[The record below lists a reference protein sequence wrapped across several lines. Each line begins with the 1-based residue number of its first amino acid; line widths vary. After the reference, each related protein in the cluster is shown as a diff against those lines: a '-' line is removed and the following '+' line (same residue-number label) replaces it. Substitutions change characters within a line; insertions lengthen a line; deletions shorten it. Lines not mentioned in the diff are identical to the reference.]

1 MAAGWLGAF
10 QISGMHIGL
19 TPLKLISHSPEQTQS
34 LGSRLGELAQ
44 AGDIFLLI
52 GNLGSGKTCLTQ
64 GIAWG
69 LGVKEYAFSPSFVI
83 IREYHG
89 RLTLY
94 HIDFYRL
101 DRIEEILDLGLD
113 EYLYGNG
120 VCVVEWAE
128 KGMAALPQENLTIEL
143 SYISEM
149 ERSIL
154 LEPSGERYS
163 ELLKSLNLD
172 LKEWNSQ

>member
-1 MAAGWLGAF
+1 MTSLE
-10 QISGMHIGL
+10 L
-19 TPLKLISHSPEQTQS
+19 TSHSPEQTQR

-44 AGDIFLLI
+44 AGDVFLLI

-69 LGVKEYAFSPSFVI
+69 LGVKEYAFSPSFVL

-101 DRIEEILDLGLD
+101 DRIEEIVDLGLD

-120 VCVVEWAE
+120 VCVIEWAE
-128 KGMAALPQENLTIEL
+128 KGMAALPQENLTIKL

-149 ERSIL
+149 QRSIV
-154 LEPSGERYS
+154 LEPKGERYQQIL
-163 ELLKSLNLD
+163 ESLSSD
-172 LKEWNSQ
+172 FKEWNSP

>member
-1 MAAGWLGAF
+1 MNAEMTGIKF
-10 QISGMHIGL
+10 VSRSQ
-19 TPLKLISHSPEQTQS
+19 EQTRQ
-34 LGSRLGELAQ
+34 LGMRLGELAQ
-44 AGDIFLLI
+44 AGDVFLLT

-83 IREYHG
+83 MREYHG

-101 DRIEEILDLGLD
+101 ERVEEIADLGLD
-113 EYLYGNG
+113 EYLYGKG

-128 KGMAALPQENLTIEL
+128 KGMAVLPEEHLLINL
-143 SYISEM
+143 SYISDT
-149 ERSIL
+149 ERSFS
-154 LEPSGERYS
+154 LEPKGKRYTQI
-163 ELLKSLNLD
+163 LKALNLD
-172 LKEWNSQ
+172 TKKWN

>member
-1 MAAGWLGAF
+1 MNAE
-10 QISGMHIGL
+10 MTGL
-19 TPLKLISHSPEQTQS
+19 KFISHSQEQTQH
-34 LGSRLGELAQ
+34 LGIRLGELAE
-44 AGDIFLLI
+44 AGDIFLLS

-83 IREYHG
+83 MREYHG

-101 DRIEEILDLGLD
+101 DRIEEIADLGLD
-113 EYLYGNG
+113 EYLYSEG

-128 KGMAALPQENLTIEL
+128 NGMAVMPAEHLLINL
-143 SYISEM
+143 SYISDT
-149 ERSIL
+149 ERSIVF
-154 LEPSGERYS
+154 EPKGKRYIK
-163 ELLKSLNLD
+163 LLKTLNLD
-172 LKEWNSQ
+172 LKKWN

>member
-1 MAAGWLGAF
+1 MR
-10 QISGMHIGL
+10 
-19 TPLKLISHSPEQTQS
+19 PLKFISHSPEQTRR

-44 AGDIFLLI
+44 AGDVFLLI

-69 LGVKEYAFSPSFVI
+69 LGVKEYAFSPSFVLV
-83 IREYHG
+83 REYHG

-101 DRIEEILDLGLD
+101 DRIEEIVDLGLD

-120 VCVVEWAE
+120 VCVIEWAE

-143 SYISEM
+143 SYISET
-149 ERSIL
+149 ERSIV
-154 LEPSGERYS
+154 LEPRGARYHQI
-163 ELLKSLNLD
+163 LASLSLD
-172 LKEWNSQ
+172 LKEWNLP

>member
-1 MAAGWLGAF
+1 MNAK
-10 QISGMHIGL
+10 M
-19 TPLKLISHSPEQTQS
+19 TKLKLVSRSSEQTQH
-34 LGSRLGELAQ
+34 LGIRLGELAQ
-44 AGDIFLLI
+44 SGDVFLLT

-101 DRIEEILDLGLD
+101 DRLEEIADLGLD
-113 EYLYGNG
+113 EYLYGKG
-120 VCVVEWAE
+120 VCAVEWAD
-128 KGMAALPQENLTIEL
+128 KGIAVLPDEHLLINL
-143 SYISEM
+143 SYVSDT
-149 ERSIL
+149 ERAVS
-154 LEPSGERYS
+154 LEPKGERYI
-163 ELLKSLNLD
+163 ELLKLLD
-172 LKEWNSQ
+172 AEFKTWN